1 MAHAQQLVTIFGL
14 PAHVLLVHAVVVLL
28 PLSAL
33 CAAALAV
40 RPAWRRRY
48 GWPVLLLAAAAV
60 GAVPLTQKAGEQ
72 LQAKLGALPNPLI
85 QQHADLGGTLLPY
98 AIGFLVAVVAL
109 VIAGKLADREHAAA
123 RRVAA
128 GTTVVRAAGLGDED
142 EDGHGDELVHA
153 AAVAAAAVPRAWRR
167 ITVVVAVLV
176 IATAAATTV
185 QVVRIGDSGA
195 RAVWTG
201 VAGG

>member
-48 GWPVLLLAAAAV
+48 GWPVLLLSAAAV

-72 LQAKLGALPNPLI
+72 LQAKMAALGNPLI
-85 QQHADLGGTLLPY
+85 QQHSDLGGTLLPY
-98 AIGFLVAVVAL
+98 AIAFLVAVVAL
-109 VIAGKLADREHAAA
+109 VIAGKLGDRERAAA
-123 RRVAA
+123 RRAA
-128 GTTVVRAAGLGDED
+128 TAGAPAVLTSGSEAED
-142 EDGHGDELVHA
+142 EHEGVAD
-153 AAVAAAAVPRAWRR
+153 AAAAASDAVPRTWRR
-167 ITVVVAVLV
+167 IAVVVAVLV
-176 IATAAATTV
+176 IASAAAATV

-201 VAGG
+201 VAGS